1 MEWKKENLRGLLLVI
16 CGGIAFYSL
25 LQNLPAVAMAV
36 GWVLGILGP
45 HLLGGAMAFILNVP
59 MRAIERR
66 LFPVRP
72 GKQVKGRRP
81 MALLITL
88 LAVIGVLV
96 LASSVI
102 GPGIAEAVRSL
113 AAQVPAAAERLW
125 AQISWLEQYLPM
137 LESLL
142 ADWNMEDWKN
152 ITQKA
157 AQLLQS
163 WGGGILSSG
172 SMVIGGVVSGVSTFV
187 IALIF
192 SFYILLQKEKLGR
205 QGRQVLYALLPER
218 RADRTLEILRL
229 SSRTFSSFL
238 SGQCLEACI
247 LGTLFVVSMTIF
259 RMPYALLVGV
269 LISLTALIPI
279 VGAFIGCG
287 VGALLIAIAD
297 PWKALG
303 FIVLFLVL
311 QQVEGNLIYP
321 HVVGSSVGL
330 PSIWVLAAVTL
341 GGSLM
346 GILGMLVFIPLC
358 SVLYALFRDYVKTRL
373 SQRHVPVHK
382 WRDVFLHAAGRKGAE
397 NGPAGFVRPEAE
409 FRVPLDG
416 QHKGMAGAGDGLHQ
430 PVRGMG
436 LRRQSGGQQPNAL
449 VVVAVDPQLLR
460 SGDPGEHAA
469 LRQGHGVEG
478 AVVGRLHHV
487 GQDAGLL
494 GGQVLIQRAAH
505 EGIDELH
512 APADA
517 QNGLAAL
524 AEQGEQRALQRVPP
538 GTGRRAERLRG
549 LPVQGRVHVVA
560 AGEQQSVAQAEDL
573 PGVVL
578 IRLQRHCQRQR
589 ACRAQAVQI
598 TGQHPDALQ
607 TVVPKG
613 RDGNDG
619 LFHRRSS

>member
-1 MEWKKENLRGLLLVI
+1 MGIWRRPGGIGRESRRAAGRKGSHKDKTMEWKKENLRGLLLVV

-36 GWVLGILGP
+36 GWLLGILAP
-45 HLLGGAMAFILNVP
+45 FLLGGAMAFVLNVP
-59 MRAIERR
+59 MRAIERH
-66 LFPVRP
+66 LFPPRP
-72 GKQVKGRRP
+72 GKRGKGRRP
-81 MALLITL
+81 LALLITL

-125 AQISWLEQYLPM
+125 EQVSRLEQYLPM

-152 ITQKA
+152 ITQKVA
-157 AQLLQS
+157 ELLQT
-163 WGGGILSSG
+163 WGGGIVSSG
-172 SMVIGGVVSGVSTFV
+172 SMVIGGVVSGVSTFI

-269 LISLTALIPI
+269 LIALTALIPI

-303 FIVLFLVL
+303 FVVLFLVI

-341 GGSLM
+341 GGKLM
-346 GILGMLVFIPLC
+346 GIMGMLLFIPLC

-373 SQRHVPVHK
+373 GQRHVPVHK
-382 WRDVFLHAAGRKGAE
+382 WRD
-397 NGPAGFVRPEAE
+397 
-409 FRVPLDG
+409 
-416 QHKGMAGAGDGLHQ
+416 
-430 PVRGMG
+430 
-436 LRRQSGGQQPNAL
+436 
-449 VVVAVDPQLLR
+449 
-460 SGDPGEHAA
+460 DPG
-469 LRQGHGVEG
+469 G
-478 AVVGRLHHV
+478 
-487 GQDAGLL
+487 
-494 GGQVLIQRAAH
+494 
-505 EGIDELH
+505 
-512 APADA
+512 
-517 QNGLAAL
+517 
-524 AEQGEQRALQRVPP
+524 PP
-538 GTGRRAERLRG
+538 
-549 LPVQGRVHVVA
+549 
-560 AGEQQSVAQAEDL
+560 
-573 PGVVL
+573 
-578 IRLQRHCQRQR
+578 
-589 ACRAQAVQI
+589 
-598 TGQHPDALQ
+598 
-607 TVVPKG
+607 
-613 RDGNDG
+613 N
-619 LFHRRSS
+619 

>member
-1 MEWKKENLRGLLLVI
+1 MEWKKENLRGLLLVV

-45 HLLGGAMAFILNVP
+45 FLLGGAMAFILNVP

-125 AQISWLEQYLPM
+125 AQISRLEQYLPM

-382 WRDVFLHAAGRKGAE
+382 WRD
-397 NGPAGFVRPEAE
+397 
-409 FRVPLDG
+409 
-416 QHKGMAGAGDGLHQ
+416 
-430 PVRGMG
+430 
-436 LRRQSGGQQPNAL
+436 
-449 VVVAVDPQLLR
+449 
-460 SGDPGEHAA
+460 DPG
-469 LRQGHGVEG
+469 G
-478 AVVGRLHHV
+478 
-487 GQDAGLL
+487 
-494 GGQVLIQRAAH
+494 
-505 EGIDELH
+505 
-512 APADA
+512 PS
-517 QNGLAAL
+517 N
-524 AEQGEQRALQRVPP
+524 
-538 GTGRRAERLRG
+538 
-549 LPVQGRVHVVA
+549 
-560 AGEQQSVAQAEDL
+560 
-573 PGVVL
+573 
-578 IRLQRHCQRQR
+578 
-589 ACRAQAVQI
+589 
-598 TGQHPDALQ
+598 
-607 TVVPKG
+607 
-613 RDGNDG
+613 
-619 LFHRRSS
+619 

>member
-1 MEWKKENLRGLLLVI
+1 MEWKKENLRGLLLVV

-45 HLLGGAMAFILNVP
+45 FLLGGAMAFILNVP

-88 LAVIGVLV
+88 VAVIGVLV

-125 AQISWLEQYLPM
+125 AQISRLEQYLPM

-157 AQLLQS
+157 AELLQT

-172 SMVIGGVVSGVSTFV
+172 SMVIGGVVSGVSTFI

-297 PWKALG
+297 PFKALG

-382 WRDVFLHAAGRKGAE
+382 WRD
-397 NGPAGFVRPEAE
+397 
-409 FRVPLDG
+409 
-416 QHKGMAGAGDGLHQ
+416 
-430 PVRGMG
+430 
-436 LRRQSGGQQPNAL
+436 
-449 VVVAVDPQLLR
+449 
-460 SGDPGEHAA
+460 DPG
-469 LRQGHGVEG
+469 G
-478 AVVGRLHHV
+478 
-487 GQDAGLL
+487 
-494 GGQVLIQRAAH
+494 
-505 EGIDELH
+505 
-512 APADA
+512 
-517 QNGLAAL
+517 
-524 AEQGEQRALQRVPP
+524 PP
-538 GTGRRAERLRG
+538 
-549 LPVQGRVHVVA
+549 
-560 AGEQQSVAQAEDL
+560 
-573 PGVVL
+573 
-578 IRLQRHCQRQR
+578 
-589 ACRAQAVQI
+589 
-598 TGQHPDALQ
+598 
-607 TVVPKG
+607 
-613 RDGNDG
+613 N
-619 LFHRRSS
+619 